1 MHLLAD
7 RVHLEELKVAGL
19 LSGSVDDMMKERL
32 GAVFMPH
39 GLGHFLGIDTHDV
52 GGYNVGCPERSTFPG
67 LKSLRTART
76 LQERMVLT
84 IEPGI
89 YFIDCLLDKALM
101 DDKLSK
107 FLVKEEIDRFR
118 GFGGVRIEDD
128 IVITNTGM
136 ELLTPVPRTIA
147 EIEGVMSEGRE
158 VENMLKKG
166 WCEKRVPSAPNGES
180 KN

>member
-7 RVHLEELKVAGL
+7 RVQLEQLKAAGL
-19 LSGSVDDMMKERL
+19 LTGSVDDMMAERL

-39 GLGHFLGIDTHDV
+39 GLGHFMGIDTHDV
-52 GGYNVGCPERSTFPG
+52 GGYNVGCPERSSLPG

-76 LQERMVLT
+76 LEENMVLT

-89 YFIDCLLDKALM
+89 YFIDCLLDRAIS

-107 FLVKEEIDRFR
+107 FLVKEVIDRFR
-118 GFGGVRIEDD
+118 GFGGVRIEDNV
-128 IVITNTGM
+128 VITKDGM
-136 ELLTPVPRTIA
+136 ELLSPVPRTIE
-147 EIEGVMSEGRE
+147 EIEAVTREGRE
-158 VENMLKKG
+158 TIQVEIPQLKAG
-166 WCEKRVPSAPNGES
+166 LANGSS